1 MQYNVV
7 VCEDFINI
15 WDCRDFTMKNV
26 VEQKNPW
33 TIFLF
38 RDKFFVTPERSEIC
52 NYPILHNLNKT
63 AF

>member
-26 VEQKNPW
+26 VEQKNP
-33 TIFLF
+33 
-38 RDKFFVTPERSEIC
+38 
-52 NYPILHNLNKT
+52 
-63 AF
+63 